1 MDRKIER
8 IKAAGK
14 ALAGVFTALAVCLA
28 LLMTGARLAG
38 LRPYVVLSG
47 SMEPVYPV
55 GALIYVGKVEA
66 HAIRPGMAITYQLN
80 EHTVVTHR
88 VTRVEED
95 PNDPSLLYFAT
106 RGDANEAE
114 DGTMIRSD
122 QVIGVPV
129 FRLPLMGYPAR
140 FLSTLRGKLIALA
153 AGALLLAVWIILH
166 WQRLQQSHR
175 ENQQQPTASR

>member
-1 MDRKIER
+1 MDLKIKR
-8 IKAAGK
+8 IRAAGK
-14 ALAGVFTALAVCLA
+14 TLTGMLTVLAACLA

-88 VTRVEED
+88 VTRVEKD
-95 PNDPSLLYFAT
+95 PNNPSLLYFAT

-140 FLSTLRGKLIALA
+140 FLSTRKGKLTALA
-153 AGALLLAVWIILH
+153 VGALLLAGWFLLR
-166 WQRLQQSHR
+166 WQKAQRTDC
-175 ENQQQPTASR
+175 ENQQPTASR